1 MPVKSWAGRMKSQII
16 EQLGQTDILLPA
28 LIAEGLAANDRVK
41 ARQPLKE
48 GDWLSID
55 GETGAVYRA
64 RGKIKVARLDAE
76 LAEIESW
83 RRMVA

>member
-1 MPVKSWAGRMKSQII
+1 
-16 EQLGQTDILLPA
+16 

-41 ARQPLKE
+41 ARDPLKE
-48 GDWLSID
+48 GDGPSIG

-64 RGKIKVARLDAE
+64 RGKIKVARLDAA
-76 LAEIESW
+76 LAEIEGW